1 MLGGWQSG
9 DAATAAARCAAGAAI
24 GGQDRRRRDKEGE
37 EVELGERNLIPE
49 APAEV
54 DDKLAF
60 VGSAGSRKKD
70 LKYIVVA
77 IFWSVG
83 ERGAGSGVR
92 STRCE
97 RQNFGIGQYH
107 HGHVTA

>member
-1 MLGGWQSG
+1 VAVGRCGDGGGSLCSG
-9 DAATAAARCAAGAAI
+9 RRDRRPN
-24 GGQDRRRRDKEGE
+24 RRRRDKEGE

-83 ERGAGSGVR
+83 ERGAESGVR

-97 RQNFGIGQYH
+97 RQNSGIGQYQ

>member
-1 MLGGWQSG
+1 MAVGRCGDGGGSLCSG
-9 DAATAAARCAAGAAI
+9 RRDRRSN
-24 GGQDRRRRDKEGE
+24 RRRRDKEGE

-77 IFWSVG
+77 ISWSVG

-97 RQNFGIGQYH
+97 RQNPGIGPYH
-107 HGHVTA
+107 HGHVSA

>member
-1 MLGGWQSG
+1 MRRRRRLAVQRAPRSEAKTA
-9 DAATAAARCAAGAAI
+9 DAATKKA
-24 GGQDRRRRDKEGE
+24 KKSNS
-37 EVELGERNLIPE
+37 VGERNLIPE